1 MHKNINNSKMMKI
14 KSMFSNLL
22 CGLLAIVTIWVGVFS
37 NISSA
42 NATPLTN
49 TSQLVAF
56 FGKGT
61 ADEASGKVE
70 QAVGSAQRNLG
81 KMTGQA
87 EGAINEAKGKVREDI
102 GTTKNAIEDVT
113 NRAKNKVERDI
124 RTTKNAVNNVDLSDT
139 DKSQEAIQESYER
152 VETITDK
159 AVDNVK
165 SIFGQ

>member
-14 KSMFSNLL
+14 KSLFSNLI
-22 CGLLAIVTIWVGVFS
+22 CGLLAIVTIWVGVFA

-49 TSQLVAF
+49 TSQLVAL
-56 FGKGT
+56 FGRGS
-61 ADEASGKVE
+61 ADQADGKVE

-87 EGAINEAKGKVREDI
+87 EGAINEAKGKAKEDI
-102 GTTKNAIEDVT
+102 GTTKNAIEDVA
-113 NRAKNKVERDI
+113 NKAKNKVERDI
-124 RTTKNAVNNVDLSDT
+124 RTTKNAVNNADLRANDE
-139 DKSQEAIQESYER
+139 SQEAIQESYDR
-152 VETITDK
+152 VEKITDK